1 MEPQGIYITFFTIEA
16 SGCSTYY
23 CFLSIT
29 RKVMKNDIRNMDETD
44 PVELGNEA

>member
-1 MEPQGIYITFFTIEA
+1 MEPRGIYITLFTIEA
-16 SGCSTYY
+16 SGGFTYY

-44 PVELGNEA
+44 PAELGN